1 MTTAE
6 EDPGRLSSDANTP
19 RLENLSIQ
27 DLNLMILK
35 LEEEVNEL
43 QSLVNAL
50 TIATE
55 RFQESKKA
63 LTELEKKNKEVQVPL
78 TSLVYV
84 PGKFLNWSKNMK
96 LIGELSNPDKV
107 LVSVGTGYY
116 IEMDLK
122 KADDYYDRRIRT
134 VEEQM
139 CKLQVILSGKA
150 KQINQTYS
158 YLDQK
163 LSMLRSAQLASQ
175 SAT

>member
-1 MTTAE
+1 MTTPSD
-6 EDPGRLSSDANTP
+6 DPEKLNSDADAR
-19 RLENLSIQ
+19 RLENFSIQ
-27 DLNLMILK
+27 ELNMLILK

-50 TIATE
+50 TIAME

-63 LTELEKKNKEVQVPL
+63 LTELEKKNKQIQVPL

-84 PGKFLNWSKNMK
+84 PG
-96 LIGELSNPDKV
+96 ELTNPDKV

-116 IEMDLK
+116 VEMDLK
-122 KADDYYDRRIRT
+122 KAEDYYERRIRT

-139 CKLQVILSGKA
+139 CKLQAILSGKA
-150 KQINQTYS
+150 KQINLSYS

-163 LSMLRSAQLASQ
+163 LAILRNTQLAAQTTS
-175 SAT
+175 